1 MGRNKKFNTQD
12 VVTNMS
18 MIFIKYG
25 YEGTSLDDLVKAT
38 GLLRGSLYSEFGSK
52 RGMFV
57 AALMKNIEDDKE
69 SEITLNL
76 AIIAMMELTTRDN
89 EVKQIICNW
98 ENQLNLA
105 NLPNL
110 IGSAILKNSQTL
122 GDARD
127 GK

>member
-12 VVTNMS
+12 VVTDMS

-25 YEGTSLDDLVKAT
+25 YEGTSLDDLVKET

>member
-12 VVTNMS
+12 VVTDMS

-25 YEGTSLDDLVKAT
+25 YEGTSLDDLVKET

-76 AIIAMMELTTRDN
+76 AIIAMMELTTHDN

-98 ENQLNLA
+98 ENQ
-105 NLPNL
+105 

-122 GDARD
+122 GDTRD